1 MVYIMIAVYEKS
13 KVKGPFPPLKKEDEG
28 DLISLTI
35 SL

>member
-13 KVKGPFPPLKKEDEG
+13 KVKGPFPPFPKEEMG